1 MRQNLSNR
9 EFAKEAERVSGI
21 VGITFREAFKAIK
34 LNERQYEARYSK
46 VKGAGYRAA
55 SRKSVRKYMRRRPSI
70 PTIGIERIRNYAA
83 ELLHKCN
90 LETSQ
95 LSSRHRVENFEH
107 NYKPTNKRSKDGGYR
122 YALQTGQGLL
132 GDSVQKFHHTTTTG
146 KGIRDKRYFWAVR
159 PKMSGMIVQ
168 GVGDELEGI
177 PAEPCERPSDCV
189 GVPYRNYG
197 VPVFS
202 TDTKLR
208 MIETKRDITRQ
219 VWRNGQKDTVED
231 VRFDFECRKQ
241 TIHLVALSNRITFAT
256 DINEPETEKQT
267 LFRQDCCKR
276 WTAVRFDTN
285 PKSETFGQQ
294 LPVGTTIKTA
304 DGREIPDIRDS
315 EWTLKNGSI
324 DPDSVHRY
332 ITAAIRHAF
341 ASFAGQL
348 RHVYG
353 SYRAF
358 TIFQEFRQDC
368 LNEIS
373 CNFRQCLKGL
383 KHYRGTCDGL
393 RTVTRQYM
401 LSYCIRDNEKSV
413 DTSPL
418 SQKVKKNV
426 RGRECDVVAAMESPK
441 FYDSRIKRIYELQA
455 KGHNQEEVAT
465 KIGVTVKTI
474 QNEMKKLIDFNAR

>member
-1 MRQNLSNR
+1 MNATTRIDRRTTRQLH
-9 EFAKEAERVSGI
+9 
-21 VGITFREAFKAIK
+21 AI
-34 LNERQYEARYSK
+34 ETRI
-46 VKGAGYRAA
+46 KGAGYRKA
-55 SRKSVRKYMRRRPSI
+55 SRKSTRKHLRRRPST
-70 PTIGIERIRNYAA
+70 PTIGIERIRDYAA

-95 LSSRHRVENFEH
+95 LSKQHRLENFEH

-122 YALQTGQGLL
+122 YTLQTGPGLL
-132 GDSVQKFHHTTTTG
+132 GDSVQKFHHTTTVG
-146 KGIRDKRYFWAVR
+146 KGIRTPHYFWAVR

-168 GVGDELEGI
+168 GIGDELENI
-177 PAEPCERPSDCV
+177 LPEPAARPSDCN
-189 GVPYRNYG
+189 GIPYRNFG

-208 MIETKRDITRQ
+208 MVETRREITRQ
-219 VWRNGQKDTVED
+219 VWKNGQKDIVED

-241 TIHLVALSNRITFAT
+241 MIHLVALSNRIEFAT

-267 LFRQDCCKR
+267 IFRLDCCKR
-276 WTAVRFDTN
+276 WTAIRFDTN

-294 LPVGTTIKTA
+294 LPIGTTIKTA

-315 EWTLKNGSI
+315 EWILKNGSI
-324 DPDSVHRY
+324 NPDSVHRY

-413 DTSPL
+413 DVSPL

-426 RGRECDVVAAMESPK
+426 RGRECDVVAAMQAPK

-455 KGHNQEEVAT
+455 KGHSQEET
-465 KIGVTVKTI
+465 GKLIGLSVETVRR
-474 QNEMKKLIDFNAR
+474 EMKKLIDFNAR